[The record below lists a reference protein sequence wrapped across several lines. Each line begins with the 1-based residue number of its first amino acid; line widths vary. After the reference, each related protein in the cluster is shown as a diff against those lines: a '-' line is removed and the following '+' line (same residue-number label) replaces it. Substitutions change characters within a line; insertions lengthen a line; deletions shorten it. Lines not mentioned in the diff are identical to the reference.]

1 MKEFWDARY
10 NSSEFIY
17 GIKPNEFF
25 KNNLNKIKKG
35 KILLPGDGEGRNAVY
50 AAKNGWDVT
59 AFDYSVSAKEK
70 ALHLAEEN
78 QVKINYITTEASAF
92 SNNGKFDN
100 ISIIYFHLPPKA
112 RLEFHRKLKHFLN
125 VEGKVVL
132 ECFSKSQIDNR
143 SGGPKDLNLLYS
155 TKQLEA
161 DFDYLNI
168 KLLEEKEIYL
178 EEGEF
183 HNGKASVIRMI
194 AQKY

>member
-59 AFDYSVSAKEK
+59 AFDYSVSAKKK

-78 QVKINYITTEASAF
+78 QVKINYITSEASAF

-112 RLEFHRKLKHFLN
+112 RLEFHRKLKNLLN

-132 ECFSKSQIDNR
+132 ECFSKSQIDNK

-168 KLLEEKEIYL
+168 KLLEEKEIHL

-183 HNGKASVIRMI
+183 HHGKASVIRMI